1 PFHFALSNRQHIAR
15 LLKCKTIFQN
25 ICLEKASLNIGW
37 LYYSSCSSFAS
48 VFSFSEHFSKNSC
61 VKSSGQTSYLS
72 PYCLFIAATILLP
85 IPIFREEGLTDM
97 CCTTTFNSSAI
108 LSPMAPTISSASFHK
123 YRCQLGLL

>member
-1 PFHFALSNRQHIAR
+1 TFYFMLSNRQQIAR

-72 PYCLFIAATILLP
+72 PYCLFIAATILLL
-85 IPIFREEGLTDM
+85 IPILPNEVLTAVR
-97 CCTTTFNSSAI
+97 CTTRFNSS
-108 LSPMAPTISSASFHK
+108 
-123 YRCQLGLL
+123 